1 MSKTYTITPSINA
14 GRRDSLADYWTNFMQ
29 GDNGGLVVG
38 YSKYGYTSNQ
48 YRAVNFLLS
57 ASDKA
62 QFSGKTITSIVLRI
76 KVSSGTIGS
85 VNYAYRVRYKYNDVA
100 TTTSSSDAWSSGN
113 AEGTAYSDTDIAV
126 WSNGQSSGTTTIPT
140 NTVHDF
146 DLGTTLPANGYVLA
160 GTRSMVAYMILA
172 EASII
177 VTTNETQK
185 TLSYNANGGANP
197 PATQTGYS
205 NPNTS
210 YTFTVSNSQPTRTGF
225 EFVNWNTASDGSGTS
240 KTGGQTIAVS
250 SSTTLYAQWNALKST
265 LNTISAGTIGSTV
278 TVSWTAKGSFQHKL
292 KFTLGSS
299 TTSEVTISAGTNS
312 YTFSIPSSWLNQLPT
327 TTSGTATATLTTL
340 VDGSSIGTD
349 SKSFTVNVASSVV
362 PSIGTVTA
370 TKVNTNPTV
379 SAWDIYLQSYSQ
391 VQITANSLT
400 AGTGASLASIRFTG
414 QNMDTTLSVSGTS
427 ANATSNTI
435 TASGS
440 LTYTVKLTDSRGRT
454 ATKTVSISVTAYQP
468 PTVTSFQG
476 WRCDADG
483 TVNPITGES
492 LKANVQFTYTQ
503 VGTNAIT
510 NTLSYKKTT
519 DQYYTTA
526 GTNVASNSTTL
537 FAVGSADVASTY
549 NVQFYIVDS
558 LGASSTLN
566 ITISSVVG
574 IAFGLKN
581 DRARF
586 GGAVRQAGLEVDWD
600 TQFDGDVEVQGD
612 LTVGTKPVVL
622 TVNNTSPD
630 ANGNVNVSGGGSSII
645 KSVEGA
651 ISSAGWYRVITYDAT
666 SSANALGGHGTMV
679 RVDIQKHTASE
690 NHSITLR
697 MASSSNI
704 IWCDESSH
712 SGTKLIDKIR
722 YNANGQYG
730 YIDIHFTGTVSSGIG
745 IDFTIHESNNRA
757 SYIWTTNDFVSVAD
771 TPTGETIVA
780 THTFMSDGFVPNQP
794 ILTSYGDLSQMG
806 EVLQE
811 VPSAVSV
818 ASATNKTVASIT
830 MSTGWWM
837 ILWVARFANN
847 ATGMRLAFLSSTADS
862 SSRFSIQ
869 GTDASN
875 AVDGDFTFLHGY
887 ELVQNTSQRTLYL
900 NAYQNSGSSMNVYAR
915 IYAFKVI
922 G

>member
-1 MSKTYTITPSINA
+1 MARTYTITPSINA
-14 GRRDSLADYWTNFMQ
+14 GRRDSLADYWTNMMQ

-57 ASDKA
+57 DSDKA
-62 QFSGKTITSIVLRI
+62 QFNGKTITSIVLRI

-85 VNYAYRVRYKYNDVA
+85 VNYAYRVRYKYNNVA

-146 DLGTTLPANGYVLA
+146 DLGTTLPANGYVIA
-160 GTRSMVAYMILA
+160 GTRSMTAYMILA

-185 TLSYNANGGANP
+185 TLSYNANGGTNP
-197 PATQTGYS
+197 PATQTGWS
-205 NPNTS
+205 NPNAS
-210 YTFTVSNSQPTRTGF
+210 YTFTVSSSQPTRTGF
-225 EFVNWNTASDGSGTS
+225 AFVNWNTASDGSGTS

-265 LNTISAGTIGSTV
+265 LNTISTGTIGSTV

-349 SKSFTVNVASSVV
+349 SKSFTVQVASSVV

-391 VQITANSLT
+391 VKITANSLT

-440 LTYTVKLTDSRGRT
+440 QTYTVKLTDSRGRT
-454 ATKTVSISVTAYQP
+454 ATKTVTISVTAYQP

-492 LKANVQFTYTQ
+492 LKAQVVYTFTQ

-510 NTLSYKKTT
+510 NSLTYKKTT
-519 DQYYTTA
+519 ESSWSTA

-537 FAVGSADVASTY
+537 FAVDSADVASTY

-600 TQFDGDVEVQGD
+600 SQFDGDVEVQGD
-612 LTVGTKPVVL
+612 LTVDTIL
-622 TVNNTSPD
+622 T
-630 ANGNVNVSGGGSSII
+630 ANG
-645 KSVEGA
+645 
-651 ISSAGWYRVITYDAT
+651 D
-666 SSANALGGHGTMV
+666 LG
-679 RVDIQKHTASE
+679 Q
-690 NHSITLR
+690 
-697 MASSSNI
+697 
-704 IWCDESSH
+704 
-712 SGTKLIDKIR
+712 
-722 YNANGQYG
+722 
-730 YIDIHFTGTVSSGIG
+730 
-745 IDFTIHESNNRA
+745 
-757 SYIWTTNDFVSVAD
+757 
-771 TPTGETIVA
+771 TGERI
-780 THTFMSDGFVPNQP
+780 
-794 ILTSYGDLSQMG
+794 
-806 EVLQE
+806 QE

-818 ASATNKTVASIT
+818 ANNTNKTVASIT
-830 MSTGWWM
+830 MSAGWWM

>member
-1 MSKTYTITPSINA
+1 MSKTYTIIPSINA
-14 GRRDSLADYWTNFMQ
+14 GRRDSLADYWTNMMQ

-146 DLGTTLPANGYVLA
+146 DLGTTLPANGYVIA
-160 GTRSMVAYMILA
+160 GTRSMTAYMILA

-370 TKVNTNPTV
+370 TKVNINPTV
-379 SAWDIYLQSYSQ
+379 EAWNIYLQSYSQ
-391 VQITANSLT
+391 VKITANSLT

-476 WRCDADG
+476 WRCDSDG

-519 DQYYTTA
+519 EQYYTTA

-537 FAVGSADVASTY
+537 FAVDSADVASTY

-586 GGAVRQAGLEVDWD
+586 GGAVRQAGLEVDWN
-600 TQFDGDVEVQGD
+600 TQFDGVVDV
-612 LTVGTKPVVL
+612 
-622 TVNNTSPD
+622 VNRRCY
-630 ANGNVNVSGGGSSII
+630 ANLP
-645 KSVEGA
+645 
-651 ISSAGWYRVITYDAT
+651 SAGWYRVLTFHGQDA
-666 SSANALGGHGTMV
+666 SAIKGSRGLEIRLNIQ
-679 RVDIQKHTASE
+679 RVGE
-690 NHSITLR
+690 NHSITFRTVGENLVYWTDETSK
-697 MASSSNI
+697 SSTMLVNQ
-704 IWCDESSH
+704 
-712 SGTKLIDKIR
+712 IR
-722 YNANGQYG
+722 YNYNESAVEG
-730 YIDIHFTGTVSSGIG
+730 YIDIHYTYSQSRLTGV
-745 IDFTIHESNNRA
+745 DFDVHTSILVEQGYVTANSLEA
-757 SYIWTTNDFVSVAD
+757 VAD
-771 TPTGETIVA
+771 SPSGETIMTTYSFTANGYV
-780 THTFMSDGFVPNQP
+780 SNQA
-794 ILTSYGDLSQMG
+794 ILTGYGDLSQTG
-806 EVLQE
+806 ETITE

-818 ASATNKTVASIT
+818 ANTTNKTVASIT